1 MKNHNLPNRNRRPPP
16 QGSNGQ
22 PYRNPNQNPNRPY
35 PGNPQ
40 GRPPYPPSGRPNRP
54 PQGGGY
60 PPGQNRPQR
69 PPNNGRPPQNPPPY
83 GYNHNPYHANYN
95 NADREFLR
103 RQRELER
110 RQAEARYHAERDR
123 QRREK
128 QRQRA
133 ERERRMK
140 NGLKILGGRFLI
152 FAVILVILCAV
163 TGLLFLLFFNHTPD
177 EPDTTGKMTYYYG
190 GSETRKIPIEDAV
203 LDDRAYVCFND
214 LADYLGMMESGS
226 AKAMKFVLPMTEALP
241 STAEGD
247 GTEESIVFHIDSY
260 TVEINGQLIHLD
272 IPNIIRGTEVWVS
285 STFLTDYINNL
296 SCQYDERRSKIQ
308 ISRLVDEENSVTGD
322 EVEKGEEEKI
332 VYLPV
337 SFKLKDSSPTAP
349 IDESV
354 LGDPSDSEH

>member
-1 MKNHNLPNRNRRPPP
+1 MIDMNNHNPPNRNRRPPP

-22 PYRNPNQNPNRPY
+22 PNRNPNRPY

-40 GRPPYPPSGRPNRP
+40 GRPPYPQSGRPNRP
-54 PQGGGY
+54 PQGY
-60 PPGQNRPQR
+60 PGQNRPQR

-83 GYNHNPYHANYN
+83 GYNPYNRNYN
-95 NADREFLR
+95 NADAEFLR

-128 QRQRA
+128 QKERA
-133 ERERRMK
+133 ARERRFK
-140 NGLKILGGRFLI
+140 NGLKILGGRLLI
-152 FAVILVILCAV
+152 FAVILVILCAL

-177 EPDTTGKMTYYYG
+177 EPDTTGRMTYTYG

-203 LDDRAYVCFND
+203 LNNTVYVCFND

-226 AKAMKFVLPMTEALP
+226 AEAMKFILPTTETLP

-247 GTEESIVFHIDSY
+247 GTEESIVFHIDSH
-260 TVEINGQLIHLD
+260 TVEINGQSIHLD
-272 IPNIIRGTEVWVS
+272 LPNVIRGTEVWVS

-296 SCQYDERRSKIQ
+296 SCQYDERRSKVQ
-308 ISRLVDEENSVTGD
+308 ISRLIDEENSLTGD

-337 SFKLKDSSPTAP
+337 SFKLKDSAPHTP

-354 LGDPSDSEH
+354 LGTQPN